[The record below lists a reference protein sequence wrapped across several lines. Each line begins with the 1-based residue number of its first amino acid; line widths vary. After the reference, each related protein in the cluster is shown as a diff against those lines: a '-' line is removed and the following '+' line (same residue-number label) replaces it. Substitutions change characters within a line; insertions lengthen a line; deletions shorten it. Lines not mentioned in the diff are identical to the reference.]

1 MELLAAMTNAP
12 KFLNSKDIDA
22 DVLIIMGK
30 LRNHIAY
37 YYEHDPSTNLISQ
50 KYRWKINNTSLTDLQ
65 NPLLFFEVTLNNKTY
80 EATVSKIENIPLK
93 DKLVQLDVISV
104 ILFQFS

>member
-1 MELLAAMTNAP
+1 
-12 KFLNSKDIDA
+12 
-22 DVLIIMGK
+22 MGK
-30 LRNHIAY
+30 ATKSHRTY

-50 KYRWKINNTSLTDLQ
+50 KYRWKINNTSLTENNPDLQ
-65 NPLLFFEVTLNNKTY
+65 NLPFTFEELLPPLLNNKTY

-104 ILFQFS
+104 ILFPIFIKVNFMDFRI